1 MMINK
6 IIIRLFLAI
15 QCIRLITSQY
25 CTQDQQYVQR
35 SDTSLQ
41 LIFKYNQSLN
51 VLGSLPDNSQ
61 QLTATSDIL
70 TGLTIKQCK
79 VIPFSC
85 SVQGQSSCPNT
96 IFTQFPCTLSGSTIS
111 LQPWIISDINNYTF
125 NTLYIEVDFT
135 TQLSSKTPKQYTIT
149 YNFSY
154 TSFPTN
160 TCATNYLISPSTP
173 ASLSMSFAPSTKSLV
188 VSSSAPIQINY
199 TPQFDTYSDRLQIMI
214 NQQQYNLDFQKIF
227 PSQNYLI
234 WAYASATFTPSGP
247 TISST
252 QSCDPY
258 QPDNSNKLY
267 YCYQFNLNA
276 LSKFAQGTQYT
287 ILISNLNYPFH
298 PLGFANLQLKVMQST
313 FACEWGTVAP
323 SSAFIPSQFTP
334 QTGLLTLKTIQ
345 FCTISNNCLSTGK
358 VLANYKT
365 VTITIQNPTLLASSS
380 QLDLIF
386 NMDFIYF
393 ANSDSNRA
401 VQLSFAL
408 SPGTILTGS
417 FSLNSPNNN
426 QMKASFT
433 LTQSQIM
440 LSNDITIQ
448 ISNAFM
454 GFDTRSNYA
463 FYLNAICSSTLSSSP
478 TLPTTQYQM
487 NYSSLSLSNN
497 AFASLTIDNS
507 NPFQIGQLSNYK
519 FSITPSNSFT
529 SSQMWI
535 TVIFPSTTYKLQSST
550 PPCYSV
556 NLNGGSIQINS
567 SSIIEQKRDSPSGT
581 ITLQITFPS
590 SQTVTSY
597 QVSFCNVQNPL
608 VTGSSGNI
616 QVAANYGSANYLTE
630 NGNVSTTI
638 SPASFAPGT
647 QIAPKDSSILQTM
660 AQNGYIFT
668 LNLPVLQKAQNIL
681 NIVFPN
687 YLVNSIA
694 FSTSSSTFSNQI
706 SNQQSSNVYWQGTLT
721 ADVPSTITITF
732 TGYNPPITQTNY
744 VFTVTMSDS
753 NGNPQLSSKLNLS
766 TAAYKPASFTQILN
780 NRSSKQNGDP
790 TDYTFTVQTNYYMD
804 PTQSFFM
811 RIYLDPTQIV
821 TNLSVTEISK
831 NLKTLTFT
839 QTNDLTNNYI
849 DIQSTLASTFSY
861 QSGYIA
867 QFIFN
872 IQKITNYRSTKPIS
886 LQIISG
892 ISATS
897 LGCSSTYSWNDNIVK
912 PLQQSSV
919 TISNIEKQYF
929 GQPAIYSFLIQLDIA
944 IPQNGYFDVV
954 GSQNFQTSVTILSNP
969 ASIFSYTPLSNPS
982 NKIRITCAQ
991 QSCQTFTLIINPIT
1005 NPTYSQ
1011 FLMGNSPVLTSIS
1024 TYENGNY
1031 PIQQVQFS
1039 LTAINYFN
1047 QCYTSQPYKSY
1058 CKDCQNSNQNFCT
1071 SCYTDSVFAGQTFNL
1086 LDTINNVCVS
1096 SCPPV
1101 AYNNGSQQCVK
1112 CINNCATC
1120 TSATLCQSCVSPYYL
1135 QGTTCQSNCNPTYYS
1150 DSNSKC
1156 QQCDQTKCL
1165 NCSGSSTNCT
1175 SCQPGF
1181 GLITVSGQSSCV
1193 NCSSTPG
1200 YYDKKDNSGI
1210 CGICNPLCTQCSGN
1224 ANNCSACAQIS
1235 NGKAVYL
1242 NPITNTCTTSCEND
1256 GYNLLQQ
1263 GSTYV
1268 CGICTNSCNTCRN
1281 QADYCTSCNSPLYL
1295 LQNKCITKSEII
1307 DGFYPNDSQ
1316 HTADPCSTICT
1327 KCVSSSV
1334 CTGCI
1339 SNFFLVEGKC
1349 LSTCPTEKP
1358 IPDGQGGC
1366 KEDTS
1371 TKVSNIQDDNRVV
1384 PFPML
1389 LASIA
1394 FCISIYFS
1402 KYEYHATF
1410 VPGCVVGFCSVFEWI
1425 SWIALIATA
1434 SDYSGMQSAAAILA
1448 LLGFLFLYIIN
1459 VIQFIMMKKYVE
1471 TDTQFMEWILNNH
1484 KNKVCYTIIK
1494 YVSLIISFKATRI
1507 IFSKYFNQGFFKAK
1521 LNSIDLFSPFNKLAI
1536 VSVLMNSSLII
1547 ISSAI
1552 ATYTYAKQSQGFFLG
1567 LDSLIVTIMMII
1579 FMIWDSLKKKDF
1591 FDEPVDFNQTFS
1603 QRFLPFD
1610 QSYMD
1615 RLHSKVL
1622 ENSARMNRG
1631 ESNSS
1636 LVDFKENKKVTIHEG
1651 LQKPLQQVLDPNE
1664 MSSNA
1669 SIDKNVLK
1677 NSENGAF
1684 YLIQDHLYESYK
1696 PGPNG
1701 GKRYFEKKHIAP
1713 QFDYSKYNPIQEH
1726 SNEDELDDDDEHMNL
1741 KNKQGQIMF
1750 DQSGFVKESNIE
1762 NQRASK
1768 GKRNSPGGGGQYGNQ
1783 YQEEEEPVPQKPNTR
1798 HTIYYNE
1805 NVQGM
1810 LNSSSTKGG
1819 ANNSQLQNQEGVSIG
1834 VNMNQEEDEEN
1845 KELRQRLYS
1854 KPSDIMNGDQVNS
1867 SALAAGAMMMRQSY
1881 SPKQSNLYENSKTSK
1896 TEGNRQSMK
1905 NNSTLNNS
1913 PSNKSKKK
1921 TSPSRSRSISPSLAK
1936 VEDKKMKKSISPK
1949 KQKSQNSDEENNMR
1963 NSQTSNKSAKSNKSK
1978 KSQKKGKGNDDD
1990 NMLFYFAHPVD
2001 GDQALPPNQANQN
2014 SQKKK
2019 NNNQNQNKDGS
2030 KGNQNDQNGN
2040 AHINDDNR
2048 VERIM
2053 PVEENLDEPNG
2064 QKQVQ
2069 PKYDL
2074 ANQMK
2079 MKGPYNNDRIKANK
2093 GGLMGVENEDDI
2105 EDLQN
2110 RSKGLNYQG
2119 SQDIDRNIYDSS
2131 ESVRTAE
2138 EADMNY
2144 NEVSPSDF
2152 NVLNQRYEE
2161 DFFAI
2166 QLQQQIQR
2174 QQQLSGN
2181 NLMINPDIQ
2190 SIQMGSV
2197 IQSPNNQLLS
2207 SQQAQL
2213 MGGSVQQRP
2222 PLILANSNSNISI
2235 ANPKTTKSAGGGK
2248 KKSKSKTRSSS
2259 KNHPNLSSQNNPF
2272 NHAVV
2277 HQGLMT
2283 PSSGSVQGMR
2293 SGQGFMPQEIDPMGQ
2308 KDSPVGSHRNVRG
2321 ADVYHSSH
2329 SRNIRPNSQDQSDG
2343 FMRSNT
2349 QNMYHTSN
2357 SKTGNPMA
2365 SKMNGGGS
2373 RMGSISPS
2381 NSNQV
2386 ITYKVPQTDINKL
2399 KSLEKI
2405 YLQRLEIQGNNNPH
2419 SSNKKPK
2426 KNKQQHSGNVVDF
2439 NNDFDQHSVR
2449 SSQMQNM
2456 NGFFKPDSRQARDTS
2471 DIHAPSAILMED
2483 PNSMVIADFGDEIYK
2498 D

>member
-1 MMINK
+1 MIFLK
-6 IIIRLFLAI
+6 FIIRLILAI
-15 QCIRLITSQY
+15 QYIRLVTSY
-25 CTQDQQYVQR
+25 CTQDKQFVQR
-35 SDTSLQ
+35 SDTFVQ
-41 LIFKYNQSLN
+41 LVFKYNQFLN
-51 VLGSLPDNSQ
+51 VLVAQSDNSQ
-61 QLTATSDIL
+61 QLTATSSL
-70 TGLTIKQCK
+70 FQGL
-79 VIPFSC
+79 VINDCRVIQNGC
-85 SVQGQSSCPNT
+85 SIQEQPSCPND
-96 IFTQFPCTLSGSTIS
+96 IFNTFPCSISGSTIT
-111 LQPWIISDINNYTF
+111 LQPWQISSLKTYTF
-125 NTLYIEVDFT
+125 MTLYIQVDFKSS
-135 TQLSSKTPKQYTIT
+135 LSIKPPQQYDIQ
-149 YNFSY
+149 YNYSF
-154 TSFPTN
+154 TSSSQN
-160 TCATNYLISPSTP
+160 TCTTSYIISPSRP
-173 ASLSMSFAPSTKSLV
+173 ASLSMSFQTPTTQQV
-188 VSSSAPIQINY
+188 VSSSAPIQISY
-199 TPQFDTYSDRLQIMI
+199 TPQFDTSSDSLQIMI
-214 NQQQYNLDFQKIF
+214 NQQQFNLDFSSTF
-227 PSQNYLI
+227 TSQQI
-234 WAYASATFTPSGP
+234 WAYTRAVFNPTGP
-247 TISST
+247 TVMST
-252 QSCDPY
+252 QNCILDQLS
-258 QPDNSNKLY
+258 QNRY
-267 YCYQFNLNA
+267 YCLQFNLNSQFVFKQNQA
-276 LSKFAQGTQYT
+276 YT
-287 ILISNLNYPFH
+287 ILFYNLNYPFH
-298 PLGFANLQLKVMQST
+298 PLGFADVQFKVMQSQN
-313 FACEWGTVAP
+313 ACEQGTVIA
-323 SSAFIPSQFTP
+323 SSAFMPTNFKP
-334 QTGLLTLKTIQ
+334 QTGLLTLKSIQ
-345 FCTISNNCLSTGK
+345 FCIDVNNCQATGQ

-365 VTITIQNPTLLASSS
+365 VSITIQNPTLLATGTR
-380 QLDLIF
+380 LDLIF
-386 NMDFIYF
+386 NMDFILF
-393 ANSDSNRA
+393 ASSDNNRA
-401 VQLSFAL
+401 VQISFA
-408 SPGTILTGS
+408 SSGPSLTGS
-417 FSLNSPNNN
+417 FSLNQPASN
-426 QMKASFT
+426 QMLASFT
-433 LTQSQIM
+433 LARSYIPA
-440 LSNDITIQ
+440 NDITIT

-454 GFDTRSNYA
+454 GFDTKNTYA
-463 FYLNAICSSTLSSSP
+463 FYLNAICSSSLSSNPSTP
-478 TLPTTQYQM
+478 TPQYQM
-487 NYSSLSLSNN
+487 NYSSLSLNN
-497 AFASLTIDNS
+497 NVFKTLSIDGS
-507 NPFQIGQLSNYK
+507 IPFQIGQSSNYN
-519 FSITPSNSFT
+519 FNIIPSNSFT
-529 SSQMWI
+529 SSQMQI
-535 TVIFPSTTYKLQSST
+535 TITFPSNTYKFLT
-550 PPCYSV
+550 ATNPCYAV
-556 NLNGGSIQINS
+556 TLNGSIQIDQS
-567 SSIIEQKRDSPSGT
+567 KITETKRDSTSGT
-581 ITLQITFPS
+581 VILQIAFPTP
-590 SQTVTSY
+590 QTITSY
-597 QVSFCNVQNPL
+597 SVSICSVQNPM

-616 QVAANYGSANYLTE
+616 QVAANYGSNNFLTE
-630 NGNVSTTI
+630 NGSVSTTI
-638 SPASFAPGT
+638 SPAPFATGT
-647 QIAPKDSSILQTM
+647 SVAPKDNKIMQTM
-660 AQNGYIFT
+660 ASNGYTFT
-668 LNLPVLQKAQNIL
+668 LNLPVQQKAQNTL
-681 NIVFPN
+681 KIVFPN
-687 YLVNSIA
+687 YLANSIT
-694 FSTSSSTFSNQI
+694 FSSSSVTFN
-706 SNQQSSNVYWQGTLT
+706 NQQTNQQPNIYWQGQLASDVTT
-721 ADVPSTITITF
+721 AITITF
-732 TGYNPPITQTNY
+732 TGYNPPLTQTNY
-744 VFTVTMSDS
+744 VFKATMYDS
-753 NGNPQLSSKLNLS
+753 NGNPQLSSDITLS
-766 TAAYKPASFTQILN
+766 TAAYTPATCGQILN
-780 NRSSKQNGDP
+780 NRSSKQNGDS
-790 TDYTFTVQTNYYMD
+790 TDYTFTINTNYFMD
-804 PTQSFFM
+804 PSLNFFM
-811 RIYLDPTQIV
+811 RIQLDPTQAV
-821 TNLSVTEISK
+821 TNLNVQEISK
-831 NLKTLTFT
+831 NLKGLTST
-839 QTNDLTNNYI
+839 QTNDGAANNYI
-849 DIQSTLASTFSY
+849 DITASQGNSFQY
-861 QSGYIA
+861 ISGYNA
-867 QFIFN
+867 QFIFK
-872 IQKITNYRSTKPIS
+872 IQTITNYRSTKPITG

-892 ISATS
+892 ISAKS
-897 LGCSSTYSWNDNIVK
+897 LGCTQTYSWNDNIVK
-912 PLQQSSV
+912 PLSQNSV
-919 TISNIEKQYF
+919 SITNIDKQYF
-929 GQPAIYSFLIQLDIA
+929 EQQATYSFKIQLDIA
-944 IPQNGYFDVV
+944 IPQNGYFDIV
-954 GSQNFQTSVTILSNP
+954 GSQNFPTTVQINSNP
-969 ASIFSYTPLSNPS
+969 ASMFTFTPLTNPS
-982 NKIRITCAQ
+982 SKIRITCIQ
-991 QSCQTFTLIINPIT
+991 QSCTTFTLIINPIS
-1005 NPTYSQ
+1005 NPNYAS
-1011 FLMGNSPVLTSIS
+1011 FLNGNTPILTSIS
-1024 TYENGNY
+1024 TYDQAASDY
-1031 PIQQVQFS
+1031 LIQSVQFS
-1039 LTAINYFN
+1039 LNSLNYFN
-1047 QCYTSQPYKSY
+1047 QCYTSQPYKSF
-1058 CKDCQNSNQNFCT
+1058 CKDCQNSNQNYCT
-1071 SCYTDSVFAGQTFNL
+1071 SCYSGSIFNGQTYNL

-1096 SCPPV
+1096 TCPTIS
-1101 AYNNGSQQCVK
+1101 YNNGASQCVK

-1120 TSATLCQSCVSPYYL
+1120 TSATTCQSCVSPYQL
-1135 QGTTCQSNCNPTYYS
+1135 QDTTCQQNCNPTYYS
-1150 DSNSKC
+1150 DSNRVC
-1156 QQCDQTKCL
+1156 QKCDQTKCL
-1165 NCSGSSTNCT
+1165 NCQGSSTNCL

-1193 NCSSTPG
+1193 NCSQTPG
-1200 YYDKKDNSGI
+1200 YYDKKDNSGT

-1224 ANNCSACAQIS
+1224 ANNCSACVQIS
-1235 NGKAVYL
+1235 NGQAVYF
-1242 NPITNTCTTSCEND
+1242 NPIANTCTTSCERD
-1256 GYNLLQQ
+1256 GYNLLKQ
-1263 GSTYV
+1263 GNTYV
-1268 CGICTNSCNTCRN
+1268 CGVCTNSCNTCKN
-1281 QADYCTSCNSPLYL
+1281 QSSYCTSCSSPLYL
-1295 LQNKCITKSEII
+1295 LQNKCITKSEIT
-1307 DGFYPNDSQ
+1307 DGFYPNDAQ
-1316 HTADPCSTICT
+1316 HTADSCSSVCT
-1327 KCVSSSV
+1327 KCVSSQI
-1334 CTGCI
+1334 CTSCI
-1339 SNFFLVEGKC
+1339 PNFFMVAGQC
-1349 LSTCPTEKP
+1349 LSQCPNNLP
-1358 IPDGQGGC
+1358 VPDGSGGC

-1371 TKVSNIQDDNRVV
+1371 SKVSNIQDDNKVV

-1410 VPGCVVGFCSVFEWI
+1410 VPGCVVGFCSLFEWI

-1434 SDYSGMQSAAAILA
+1434 SDYSGMQSAAAVLA

-1459 VIQFIMMKKYVE
+1459 IIQFIMMKKYIE
-1471 TDTQFMEWILNNH
+1471 TDTVFMEWVLNNH
-1484 KNKVCYTIIK
+1484 KNKVCFTIIK
-1494 YVSLIISFKATRI
+1494 YASLIISFKATRI

-1552 ATYTYAKQSQGFFLG
+1552 ATYTYAKQTQGFFLG

-1591 FDEPVDFNQTFS
+1591 FEEPVDLNQTFS

-1636 LVDFKENKKVTIHEG
+1636 LVDFKENKKVTVHEG
-1651 LQKPLQQVLDPNE
+1651 LQKPLQQVLDPSE
-1664 MSSNA
+1664 MSANA

-1701 GKRYFEKKHIAP
+1701 GKRHFEKKHIAP

-1726 SNEDELDDDDEHMNL
+1726 SNEDELDDDDERMDL
-1741 KNKQGQIMF
+1741 KNRQGQMMF
-1750 DQSGFVKESNIE
+1750 DQSGLVKESNME

-1768 GKRNSPGGGGQYGNQ
+1768 GKRNSPGGGQYGNQ
-1783 YQEEEEPVPQKPNTR
+1783 YQDEEEPVPQKPNTR
-1798 HTIYYNE
+1798 HTVYYNE

-1810 LNSSSTKGG
+1810 LNSVSTKG

-1845 KELRQRLYS
+1845 RELRQRLYS
-1854 KPSDIMNGDQVNS
+1854 KPSDIMNGDQSNP
-1867 SALAAGAMMMRQSY
+1867 SAVAAAMMMRQSY
-1881 SPKQSNLYENSKTSK
+1881 SPKQSNLYENQKTSK
-1896 TEGNRQSMK
+1896 TEGNRQSIK

-1913 PSNKSKKK
+1913 PSSKSKKK

-1936 VEDKKMKKSISPK
+1936 IEDKKMKKSTSPK

-2001 GDQALPPNQANQN
+2001 GDQALPPNQANKN

-2019 NNNQNQNKDGS
+2019 ENNNQNKNNGGS
-2030 KGNQNDQNGN
+2030 KGNQNEQS
-2040 AHINDDNR
+2040 DDNK

-2053 PVEENLDEPNG
+2053 PIEENLDEPLAE

-2079 MKGPYNNDRIKANK
+2079 MKGPYNNDRIKSNK
-2093 GGLMGVENEDDI
+2093 GGLMGVENEDDP

-2272 NHAVV
+2272 NHAVI

-2293 SGQGFMPQEIDPMGQ
+2293 SGQGFMQQDIDPMTQ
-2308 KDSPVGSHRNVRG
+2308 KDSPVGSHRTGRG

-2365 SKMNGGGS
+2365 SKVSGGGS
-2373 RMGSISPS
+2373 RMGNISPS

-2405 YLQRLEIQGNNNPH
+2405 YLQRLEIQGNNNAQ

-2426 KNKQQHSGNVVDF
+2426 KNKQQHSGNVADF
-2439 NNDFDQHSVR
+2439 NNDFDQNSVH
-2449 SSQMQNM
+2449 SSQMHNM

-2483 PNSMVIADFGDEIYK
+2483 PNSMVIADFGDDIYK

>member
-1 MMINK
+1 M
-6 IIIRLFLAI
+6 IIRKITIILFLAI
-15 QCIRLITSQY
+15 QCLRLTNSQY
-25 CTQDQQYVQR
+25 CTQDVQFVQR
-35 SDTSLQ
+35 SDSSIY
-41 LIFKYNQSLN
+41 LIFKYNQQLN
-51 VLGSLPDNSQ
+51 VLASSYSSQ
-61 QLTATSDIL
+61 QLTATSIDFFQ
-70 TGLTIKQCK
+70 GLEIAQCQ
-79 VIPFSC
+79 VSRFSC
-85 SVQGQSSCPNT
+85 RVQEQASCPDS
-96 IFTQFPCTLSGSTIS
+96 IFANFPCTLSAGSIS
-111 LQPWIISDINNYTF
+111 LQPWNISDINKFTF
-125 NTLYIEVDFT
+125 ITLYLEVDFKT
-135 TQLSSKTPKQYTIT
+135 SLSSQPPKQYTVT

-154 TSFPTN
+154 PGSSQN
-160 TCATNYLISPSTP
+160 TCTTNYLIQASRPT
-173 ASLSMSFAPSTKSLV
+173 SLSMSFAPATAQLV

-199 TPQFDTYSDRLQIMI
+199 TPQYDTSSDKLQIMI
-214 NQQQYNLDFQKIF
+214 NQQQFYLDFSNIYNT
-227 PSQNYLI
+227 QNFQI
-234 WAYASATFTPSGP
+234 WAYTSATFTPSGP
-247 TISST
+247 TIVST
-252 QSCDPY
+252 QDCDPY
-258 QPDNSNKLY
+258 EPGSLKKY
-267 YCYQFNLNA
+267 YCFQLNYSNFNFV
-276 LSKFAQGTQYT
+276 KGTLYT
-287 ILISNLNYPFH
+287 IFISNLNYPFH
-298 PLGFANLQLKVMQST
+298 PLGFADLQLKVMKSIY
-313 FACEWGTVAP
+313 ACEWGTV
-323 SSAFIPSQFTP
+323 SSGFTPSQFSP
-334 QTGLLTLKTIQ
+334 YIGSLSLRSIQ
-345 FCTISNNCLSTGK
+345 FCINNNNCLSTGQ
-358 VLANYKT
+358 VLSSYKT
-365 VTITIQNPTLLASSS
+365 VSITIQNPTLLASGT

-386 NMDFIYF
+386 NMDFILF
-393 ANSDSNRA
+393 AISDNSRA
-401 VQLSFAL
+401 VQISFAL
-408 SPGTILTGS
+408 QNIVLTGS
-417 FSLNSPNNN
+417 FTLNSPANN

-433 LTQSQIM
+433 LSQQQVIIG
-440 LSNDITIQ
+440 NDITIQ

-454 GFDTRSNYA
+454 GFDTKSTYA
-463 FYLNAICSSTLSSSP
+463 FFLNAICSSALSSNP
-478 TLPTTQYQM
+478 GQPKTQYQM
-487 NYSSLSLSNN
+487 NYSSLSLTNN
-497 AFASLTIDNS
+497 VFKTLAIDNS
-507 NPFQIGQLSNYK
+507 NPFQIGQLSSYK
-519 FSITPSNSFT
+519 FNITPSNTFT
-529 SSQMWI
+529 SNQMWI
-535 TVIFPSTTYKLQSST
+535 TVIFPSTNYKLQAAVS
-550 PPCYSV
+550 PCYAV
-556 NLNGGSIQINS
+556 TLNGGNVQIDPNQ
-567 SSIIEQKRDSPSGT
+567 ITEQKRDSASGT
-581 ITLQITFPS
+581 ITLQIPFLS

-597 QVSFCNVQNPL
+597 SVSICNVQNPI

-616 QVAANYGSANYLTE
+616 SVSANYGSANFLTE
-630 NGNVSTTI
+630 IGNVSTLI
-638 SPASFAPGT
+638 SPASFASGT
-647 QIAPKDSSILQTM
+647 SIAPRDNKITKTM
-660 AQNGYIFT
+660 AQNGYTFT

-681 NIVFPN
+681 KIVFPN
-687 YLVNSIA
+687 YLTNSIA
-694 FSTSSSTFSNQI
+694 FDSSSVTFN
-706 SNQQSSNVYWQGTLT
+706 NQQLNNLSWQGQL
-721 ADVPSTITITF
+721 ASDVSSTITITF

-744 VFTVTMSDS
+744 VFIVTMSDS
-753 NGNPQLSSKLNLS
+753 AGMLQLSSNINLS
-766 TAAYKPASFTQILN
+766 TASYTPANFNSIQN

-790 TDYTFTVQTNYYMD
+790 TDYTFTVQTSYYMD
-804 PTQSFFM
+804 PSLSFFM
-811 RIYLDPTQIV
+811 RIQLDPTQAV
-821 TNLSVTEISK
+821 TNLSVKEISS
-831 NLKTLTFT
+831 NLQTLTYT
-839 QTNDLTNNYI
+839 QTNDAINNYI
-849 DIQSTLASTFSY
+849 DIKSSLANGFT
-861 QSGYIA
+861 QQTGYIT
-867 QFIFN
+867 QFIFK
-872 IQKITNYRSTKPIS
+872 IQTITNYKSTKPITFS
-886 LQIISG
+886 ITSG

-897 LGCSSTYSWNDNIVK
+897 LGCSSTYQWSDNIVK

-919 TISNIEKQYF
+919 SISNIEKQYF
-929 GQPAIYSFLIQLDIA
+929 GQPAIYSFQISLDIA
-944 IPQNGYFDVV
+944 IPQNGYFEIV
-954 GSQNFQTSVTILSNP
+954 GPQNFPANVSILSNP
-969 ASIFSYTPLSNPS
+969 ATIFSFIPLTSPS
-982 NKIRITCAQ
+982 NKIRITCTQ

-1011 FLMGNSPVLTSIS
+1011 FLVGNYPVLTSIS
-1024 TYENGNY
+1024 TYEKGVPNDY
-1031 PIQQVQFS
+1031 IIQSVLFS
-1039 LTAINYFN
+1039 LNAINYFN

-1058 CKDCQNSNQNFCT
+1058 CKDCQNSNQNYCT
-1071 SCYTDSVFAGQTFNL
+1071 SCYSDNAFAGQTYNL
-1086 LDTINNVCVS
+1086 LDMINNVCVS
-1096 SCPPV
+1096 TCPPV
-1101 AYNNGSQQCVK
+1101 SYNNGSSQCVK

-1120 TSATLCQSCVSPYYL
+1120 NSATSCLSCVSSFYL
-1135 QGTTCQSNCNPTYYS
+1135 QGTTCQSICNPTYYA
-1150 DSNSKC
+1150 DSNGKC

-1165 NCSGSSTNCT
+1165 NCSGSSTNCV

-1193 NCSSTPG
+1193 NCSQTPS

-1210 CGICNPLCTQCSGN
+1210 CGLCNPLCTQCSGN

-1235 NGKAVYL
+1235 NGQAVYL
-1242 NPITNTCTTSCEND
+1242 NPITNTCTTSCEKD
-1256 GYNLLQQ
+1256 GYNLLKQ
-1263 GSTYV
+1263 GNSYV
-1268 CGICTNSCNTCRN
+1268 CGVCFNSCNSCRN
-1281 QADYCTSCNSPLYL
+1281 QADYCTSCSSPLYL
-1295 LQNKCITKSEII
+1295 LFNKCITKSEIT
-1307 DGFYPNDSQ
+1307 DGFYPNDIQ
-1316 HTADPCSTICT
+1316 HTADPCSSVCT
-1327 KCVSSSV
+1327 KCVSSSI
-1334 CTGCI
+1334 CTSCI
-1339 SNFFLVEGKC
+1339 SNFFIVEGQC
-1349 LSTCPTEKP
+1349 LSTCPTSKP

-1371 TKVSNIQDDNRVV
+1371 AKVSNIQDDNKVV

-1389 LASIA
+1389 LASVA

-1410 VPGCVVGFCSVFEWI
+1410 VPGCVVGFCSLFEWI

-1471 TDTQFMEWILNNH
+1471 TDTVFMEWIFNNH
-1484 KNKVCYTIIK
+1484 KNKVCFTIIK
-1494 YVSLIISFKATRI
+1494 YASLIISFKATRI

-1567 LDSLIVTIMMII
+1567 IDSLIVTIMMII
-1579 FMIWDSLKKKDF
+1579 VMIWDSLKKKDF
-1591 FDEPVDFNQTFS
+1591 FEEPMDLNQTFS

-1636 LVDFKENKKVTIHEG
+1636 LVDFKESKKVTIHED
-1651 LQKPLQQVLDPNE
+1651 LQKPLQQVLDPSE

-1713 QFDYSKYNPIQEH
+1713 QFDYSKYNPIQEY
-1726 SNEDELDDDDEHMNL
+1726 SNEDELDDDDEHVDL
-1741 KNKQGQIMF
+1741 RNKQGQIMF
-1750 DQSGFVKESNIE
+1750 DQSGFVKESNME

-1768 GKRNSPGGGGQYGNQ
+1768 GKRNSPEGGGQYGNQ
-1783 YQEEEEPVPQKPNTR
+1783 YQDEEEPEPQKPNTR

-1810 LNSSSTKGG
+1810 LNGVSPKG
-1819 ANNSQLQNQEGVSIG
+1819 ANNNSQLQNQEGVSIG

-1854 KPSDIMNGDQVNS
+1854 KPSDIMNGDPVNS
-1867 SALAAGAMMMRQSY
+1867 SAIAGAMMMSQSN

-1896 TEGNRQSMK
+1896 TEGNRQSIK

-1913 PSNKSKKK
+1913 PSSKSKKK
-1921 TSPSRSRSISPSLAK
+1921 NSTSRSRSISPSLAK
-1936 VEDKKMKKSISPK
+1936 VEDKKMKKSTSPK
-1949 KQKSQNSDEENNMR
+1949 KQKFYNSDEENNMR

-2001 GDQALPPNQANQN
+2001 GDQALPPNQAYQN

-2019 NNNQNQNKDGS
+2019 DNNQNKNKGGS
-2030 KGNQNDQNGN
+2030 KANQNDNVS
-2040 AHINDDNR
+2040 INDDNR

-2053 PVEENLDEPNG
+2053 PIEENLDEPRG

-2079 MKGPYNNDRIKANK
+2079 MKGPYNNDRIKSNK
-2093 GGLMGVENEDDI
+2093 GGLMGAENDVDP

-2110 RSKGLNYQG
+2110 RSKGLNNQG
-2119 SQDIDRNIYDSS
+2119 SQDIDKNIYDSS

-2161 DFFAI
+2161 DFFTI

-2190 SIQMGSV
+2190 SIYMGSV
-2197 IQSPNNQLLS
+2197 IQSPNNQLLQ

-2222 PLILANSNSNISI
+2222 PLILANSNSNVSI
-2235 ANPKTTKSAGGGK
+2235 ANPKTTKSAGGAK

-2259 KNHPNLSSQNNPF
+2259 KNHPNLSSQNIPF
-2272 NHAVV
+2272 NHAVI

-2283 PSSGSVQGMR
+2283 PSSGIVQGMR
-2293 SGQGFMPQEIDPMGQ
+2293 SGQGFMQQDIDPMTQ
-2308 KDSPVGSHRNVRG
+2308 KDSPVGSHRTGRG

-2349 QNMYHTSN
+2349 QNMYRTSN
-2357 SKTGNPMA
+2357 SKIGNPMA
-2365 SKMNGGGS
+2365 SKINGGGS
-2373 RMGSISPS
+2373 RMGNISPS
-2381 NSNQV
+2381 NSNSV

-2405 YLQRLEIQGNNNPH
+2405 YLQRIEIQGNNNTH
-2419 SSNKKPK
+2419 SSIKKPK

-2449 SSQMQNM
+2449 SSQMHNM
-2456 NGFFKPDSRQARDTS
+2456 NGFFKPDSRQARDSS